1 MDAGRCV
8 SIRSKKKPGERCEAK
23 AKKGDFCARHCK
35 SKILWSADGK
45 SVNACDVPATK
56 PLTRKQT
63 SAIQIIHKFW
73 LRYGRRYHRNLHGPA
88 IFTPSIAQ
96 NDKDV
101 FTFQPISTIP
111 YSYHFSYTDSAKHV
125 WIFDIRFLVQL
136 LHYGQVIKNP
146 FSQEDLPASVLERL
160 ESAVSSLR
168 RQGLAIVYTDEVELT
183 PEQVWNQKVLDVFLK
198 INSLGYGVNILWF
211 ETMNIRHHENFYIHL
226 HVIWDTVGEDEK
238 EIIVPGYSTGRAPLF
253 RWFPDHIIGRGQD
266 VKWWRKCNLGL
277 MNALVTRGQTRTAQ
291 SSGALHVLTALAN
304 SYPPV
309 AESFNWLVY
318 T

>member
-23 AKKGDFCARHCK
+23 AKRGNFCARHCK
-35 SKILWSADGK
+35 SKILWMGEIVAADAAPP
-45 SVNACDVPATK
+45 NPK

-63 SAIQIIHKFW
+63 TAIQTIHRFW
-73 LRYGRRYHRNLHGPA
+73 LQHGRRHHRKLHGPA

-111 YSYHFSYTDSAKHV
+111 YSYHFSYTDSNKNT
-125 WIFDIRFLVQL
+125 WIFDVRFLVQL
-136 LHYGQVIKNP
+136 LHYGRAIKNP
-146 FSQEDLPASVLERL
+146 FSQEDLPAPVLERL
-160 ESAVSSLR
+160 EAVVSSLR
-168 RQGLAIVYTDEVELT
+168 KQRMPIVYIDDVELT

-226 HVIWDTVGEDEK
+226 HVIWDTVREDEK
-238 EIIVPGYSTGRAPLF
+238 EIIVPGYTTGRGPLF

-277 MNALVTRGQTRTAQ
+277 MNALVSRGQTRTAC
-291 SSGALHVLTALAN
+291 STGALHVLTALAN
-304 SYPPV
+304 SYPLV

-318 T
+318 S